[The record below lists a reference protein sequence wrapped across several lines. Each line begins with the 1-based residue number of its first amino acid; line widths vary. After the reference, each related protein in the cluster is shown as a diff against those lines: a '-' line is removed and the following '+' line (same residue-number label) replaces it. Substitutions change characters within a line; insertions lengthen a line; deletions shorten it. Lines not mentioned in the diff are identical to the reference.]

1 MYCPNCSAEASSEQK
16 FCRSCG
22 LELLEVAG
30 LISRQTDIARPGTR
44 KETSPDGRRRAM
56 LLAGMILTLVSV
68 AAGSSFKILWNEN
81 VRIAGDFTPYLLPIT
96 LLLLFFGVGLM
107 CYPLFRKMTPS
118 TRPDH
123 PLSSKPERTTE
134 QTSELTDELT
144 PELPPIQASVT
155 EQTTKFLEESEA
167 RIPVSGTGSDS
178 K

>member
-22 LELLEVAG
+22 LELLEVAD
-30 LISRQTDIARPGTR
+30 LISRQTDIARPRTR
-44 KETSPDGRRRAM
+44 KETSLDGRRAM
-56 LLAGMILTLVSV
+56 VLWGMILSLVAL

-96 LLLLFFGVGLM
+96 LLLLFLGFGLM
-107 CYPLFRKMTPS
+107 CYPFLRSMAPRTKPGQA
-118 TRPDH
+118 
-123 PLSSKPERTTE
+123 LSSTPERGAD
-134 QTSELTDELT
+134 QTSELTDPLT
-144 PELPPIQASVT
+144 PELPPIHASVT

-167 RIPVSGTGSDS
+167 RIPLRNTGSVS